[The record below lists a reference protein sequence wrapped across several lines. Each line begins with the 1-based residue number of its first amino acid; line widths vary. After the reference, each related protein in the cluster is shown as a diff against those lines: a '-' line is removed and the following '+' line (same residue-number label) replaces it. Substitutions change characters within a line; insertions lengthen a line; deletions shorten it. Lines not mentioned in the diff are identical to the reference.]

1 MTAFQKKAVWMAGL
15 VTLFLGGSLYL
26 HHQDQLNAAQ
36 APPKPVVMQSET
48 TKEKQTCTVYISGAV
63 HQPGLYQ
70 VDPKSRVQEV
80 LPLAGG
86 VTAEAD
92 LNRINLAKVVKDG
105 MQINVPEQKNKSSTR
120 KTANKEVRP
129 NQSSSEKVNEPQKL
143 NGPLSLNR
151 ATAQE
156 LDSLPGIGP
165 TLAQR
170 IIAYRNEKGR
180 FQSLEQLKDVA
191 GMTNSKIEKIRSYLV
206 VE

>member
-1 MTAFQKKAVWMAGL
+1 MTAFQKKAIWIAGL

-26 HHQDQLNAAQ
+26 HHQDQLNAVQ

-86 VTAEAD
+86 VTPEAD

-105 MQINVPEQKNKSSTR
+105 MQINVPEQKNKSSTS
-120 KTANKEVRP
+120 KTALKEAKS
-129 NQSSSEKVNEPQKL
+129 NQSATEKIK
-143 NGPLSLNR
+143 GPLSLNR

-156 LDSLPGIGP
+156 LDRLPGIGS

-170 IIAYRNEKGR
+170 IVEYRNEKGQ
-180 FQSLEQLKDVA
+180 FQNLEQLKEVQ
-191 GMTNSKIEKIRSYLV
+191 GMSNSKIEKLRSYLV